1 MIAGKPATRRLT
13 RLNMNKGMKI
23 MNVQQLVEKNK
34 SWNLSRDFAKKLLI
48 LSGLLA
54 FSFLAFL
61 ISIGQGSL
69 DLSFK
74 EVLRCIFFEHDT
86 LNHRIIWNVRLPRT
100 LVAGLVGICLSLSG
114 SILQGVL
121 RNPLAAPNII
131 GVSSGAGFM
140 AFVIFILFPEYYH
153 IVPLGAFLGAFISTI
168 LIYVL
173 AWKDGA
179 HPMRLILAGVAVS
192 ALLGAGINS
201 LMIFYPEKISG
212 IIGFM
217 VGGLS
222 ARTWPHF
229 KVLLPYASL
238 GIGMALLFPHKLNI
252 LALGDEIATGLG
264 LNVEKTRMM
273 FIVIASLLAASAV
286 SVVGLL
292 GFVGLIVPHT
302 ARLIIGSDYRYLFPA
317 TAILGAGV
325 VMICDTIA
333 RMIFDPVEIP
343 VGIIMALLGAPFFL
357 YLLRERRQ
365 G

>member
-1 MIAGKPATRRLT
+1 MTNFQN
-13 RLNMNKGMKI
+13 LNYKKI
-23 MNVQQLVEKNK
+23 IIIG
-34 SWNLSRDFAKKLLI
+34 FLLI
-48 LSGLLA
+48 
-54 FSFLAFL
+54 FCFLCFV
-61 ISIGQGSL
+61 ISIGIGSL
-69 DLSFK
+69 RISFA
-74 EVLRCIFFEHDT
+74 EVLRSIFLEKDT
-86 LNHRIIWNVRLPRT
+86 LNHQIIWNVRLPRT
-100 LVAGLVGICLSLSG
+100 LVAGLVGICLALSG
-114 SILQGVL
+114 AILQGVT

-131 GVSSGAGFM
+131 GVSAGAGFM
-140 AFVIFILFPEYYH
+140 AFLILIIFPDYYH
-153 IVPLGAFLGAFISTI
+153 LVPLGAFIGAFLSTV
-168 LIYVL
+168 LIYLL
-173 AWKDGA
+173 AWKNGA

-229 KVLLPYASL
+229 YVLLPYATF
-238 GIGMALLFPHKLNI
+238 GIFLTFLFPQKLNI
-252 LALGDEIATGLG
+252 LLLGDEIATGLG

-273 FIVIASLLAASAV
+273 FIVFSSLLAASAV

-317 TAILGAGV
+317 TAILGAAT

-333 RMIFDPVEIP
+333 RMLFDPVEIP

-357 YLLRERRQ
+357 YLLREKGRYNL
-365 G
+365 